1 MHVVIIKVRLY
12 KNVSL
17 YKPHLCLIWHCFNKA
32 KIMVQSLDSLL
43 HPKRNK
49 KRGRKREVKEDFKF
63 L

>member
-1 MHVVIIKVRLY
+1 MHVVIIEVRLY

-49 KRGRKREVKEDFKF
+49 KEGEREK
-63 L
+63 